1 MQIWRSPWGDGNPGW
16 HIECTAMSTKYL
28 GETFDIHGGGLDL
41 KFPHHEDE
49 IAQSCGSS
57 GKAPA
62 NFWMHANMLNVNGKK
77 MSKSLG
83 NFFLP
88 QEIVEGSTAL
98 FDKAYSPNVL
108 RFFMMQSHYRS
119 TLDLT
124 QEALNAS
131 EKGLTRLTEAMEIL
145 NNLPTAKQSS
155 FDTEALVRDFYT
167 AMNDDFNAP
176 ILIAALFDA
185 VKKINLVSDGHETIN
200 ETDKAL
206 LISEMQ
212 GFVLDVLGL
221 TLDGGQNDSRLKP
234 VMDLVLELRQQAR
247 SNKDWGTSDL
257 IRDGLKNAGITVKDG
272 KESTSW
278 Q

>member
-1 MQIWRSPWGDGNPGW
+1 
-16 HIECTAMSTKYL
+16 
-28 GETFDIHGGGLDL
+28 
-41 KFPHHEDE
+41 
-49 IAQSCGSS
+49 
-57 GKAPA
+57 
-62 NFWMHANMLNVNGKK
+62 
-77 MSKSLG
+77 
-83 NFFLP
+83 
-88 QEIVEGSTAL
+88 
-98 FDKAYSPNVL
+98 
-108 RFFMMQSHYRS
+108 MQSHYRS

-221 TLDGGQNDSRLKP
+221 TLDGGQNDNRLKP

>member
-1 MQIWRSPWGDGNPGW
+1 
-16 HIECTAMSTKYL
+16 
-28 GETFDIHGGGLDL
+28 
-41 KFPHHEDE
+41 
-49 IAQSCGSS
+49 
-57 GKAPA
+57 
-62 NFWMHANMLNVNGKK
+62 
-77 MSKSLG
+77 
-83 NFFLP
+83 
-88 QEIVEGSTAL
+88 
-98 FDKAYSPNVL
+98 
-108 RFFMMQSHYRS
+108 MQSHYRS

-155 FDTEALVRDFYT
+155 FDTEALVRDFYK

-185 VKKINLVSDGHETIN
+185 AKKINLVSDGQETIN

-221 TLDGGQNDSRLKP
+221 TLEGEQNDNRLKP

-257 IRDGLKNAGITVKDG
+257 IRDGLKNDGITVKY
-272 KESTSW
+272 
-278 Q
+278 